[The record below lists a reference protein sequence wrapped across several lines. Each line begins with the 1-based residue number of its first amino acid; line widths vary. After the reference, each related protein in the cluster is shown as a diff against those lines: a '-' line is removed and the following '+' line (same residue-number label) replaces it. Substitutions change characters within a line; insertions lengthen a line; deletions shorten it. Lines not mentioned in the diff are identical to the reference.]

1 MSKITKI
8 NKKFK
13 EQPML
18 PKKKKKK
25 KPITNVYVVT
35 NCEDA
40 K

>member
-1 MSKITKI
+1 MKKITKI

-18 PKKKKKK
+18 PKKKD
-25 KPITNVYVVT
+25 KPITNAYVAT